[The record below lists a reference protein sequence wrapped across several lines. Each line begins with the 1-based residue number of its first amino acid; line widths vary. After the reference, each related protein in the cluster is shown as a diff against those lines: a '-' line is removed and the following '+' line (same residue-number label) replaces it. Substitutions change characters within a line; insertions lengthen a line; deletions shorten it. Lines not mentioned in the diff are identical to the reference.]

1 MIRAGR
7 RELALTVAD
16 MARLAGMSLSHYRKT
31 KPYTKPGHP
40 APISSSGAARLMWD
54 REQVEA
60 YHAGEPVPSLPPASD
75 QDLLDRHEAAAL
87 VGVTP
92 RSWNLYKHEAEL
104 AKHAVKVPQ
113 DGGVEHW
120 PRHVLQRFKDSRPGN
135 GPAAG
140 RPRGSGDMIPRDQ
153 VLPRIAEL
161 LDADPAATVTDV
173 SNALGIA
180 RFPTARDGLNKLR
193 GQRIAD
199 LVEANPHLDTTEAAE
214 RLGYPR
220 ITHRGATA
228 AADAELRAR
237 AAHPYLAKTA
247 DALVEA
253 GLAEASEIPVR
264 TVDGD
269 HLTAAIPLSPG
280 QPSAALVWDDRYGWR
295 TANNR
300 RHPIGKHTS
309 TPPQGDDI
317 RYLGT
322 SIHPE
327 PAELI
332 TDLADA
338 SRGTNKPA
346 H

>member
-1 MIRAGR
+1 
-7 RELALTVAD
+7 
-16 MARLAGMSLSHYRKT
+16 
-31 KPYTKPGHP
+31 
-40 APISSSGAARLMWD
+40 
-54 REQVEA
+54 
-60 YHAGEPVPSLPPASD
+60 
-75 QDLLDRHEAAAL
+75 
-87 VGVTP
+87 
-92 RSWNLYKHEAEL
+92 
-104 AKHAVKVPQ
+104 
-113 DGGVEHW
+113 
-120 PRHVLQRFKDSRPGN
+120 
-135 GPAAG
+135 
-140 RPRGSGDMIPRDQ
+140 
-153 VLPRIAEL
+153 
-161 LDADPAATVTDV
+161 
-173 SNALGIA
+173 
-180 RFPTARDGLNKLR
+180 
-193 GQRIAD
+193 
-199 LVEANPHLDTTEAAE
+199 VEANPHLDTTEAAE